1 MGISVS
7 YQVSNSILSKANL
20 KVADKHNERKYK
32 LKSSEYSNSDINPEY
47 TKFNKRLFGTK
58 EIYKDVEK
66 LYNTEFLEAIQDYNS
81 KQKRNDRKIYDYF
94 EKISESKTSLYTEVI
109 VQIGDQKYWKN
120 KDIEEKKKMI
130 AVFEKQL
137 ELSNEFFPNFKVVNA
152 IVHLDETSPHMHII
166 GVPVSNKNIAL
177 QVNEK
182 KKKQKKL
189 NGLDTYVC
197 QSEIFTSS
205 NLKEFHQIFSEK
217 SLQLFNE
224 IYQINE
230 VLNDKKL
237 HQQHLDLATYK
248 RVAPII
254 NARQKEYDK
263 LKEDIEDLEKNKVK
277 IKDLIEKER
286 KKYITISDIKKN
298 VVEKKG
304 LLNREIKITLD
315 QEDYN
320 TLLAYAIEGEEKN
333 KELEKYIRMYSD
345 LKEAVTNYTINVKA
359 DQEQEQNEKKKLITE
374 KDEILK
380 KLERILSK
388 NNSLNSKL
396 ENEKV
401 KNKNFIKNK
410 IELEEKIKNLENEN
424 NNLFESIEDL
434 ISYVEKSN
442 KEMSNFLNEKFKKDW
457 REKTLYNDILES
469 ENIIDNIVLGET
481 FFEEST
487 QVINNKVEIF
497 KEDNENNNDDLLA
510 AEREKEEQLYLER
523 MILLSKIEIYEN
535 EIINMMNEEE
545 KANNFEKINNL
556 KMKKNRVSD
565 YLIEDIDGDLAFKFI
580 KKLAEERKDLISK
593 NQNYSELRKQLDTN
607 DSSQAKA
614 SKDLTKLIISNNK
627 RIKVINYSLFT
638 LNSKFKTNNSNDI
651 SIKNSNFKFLKN
663 NLGKTNNSLKLRV
676 MGSGRIIINDDIE
689 DNDDNIISNSPRA
702 KRSRS
707 TRSRSRGV

>member
-1 MGISVS
+1 MGISIS

-166 GVPVSNKNIAL
+166 GVPVSNKDIAL

-224 IYQINE
+224 IYQTNE

-263 LKEDIEDLEKNKVK
+263 LKEDIEDLEKNKIK

-333 KELEKYIRMYSD
+333 KELEKYKEMYSD
-345 LKEAVTNYTINVKA
+345 LKEAVTNYTTNVKA
-359 DQEQEQNEKKKLITE
+359 NQEQEQNEKKKLMTE

-380 KLERILSK
+380 KLERVLSK
-388 NNSLNSKL
+388 NDSLNSKL

-401 KNKNFIKNK
+401 KNKNFIENK
-410 IELEEKIKNLENEN
+410 IELEEKIKNLENDN

-434 ISYVEKSN
+434 IIYVEKSN

-457 REKTLYNDILES
+457 KEKTLYSDILES
-469 ENIIDNIVLGET
+469 ENKITDII
-481 FFEEST
+481 FE
-487 QVINNKVEIF
+487 I
-497 KEDNENNNDDLLA
+497 ENNSNNIPEVSSVQYNHNQEIENEELD
-510 AEREKEEQLYLER
+510 EKEKQEELLLEKI
-523 MILLSKIEIYEN
+523 ILLSKIEIYEK
-535 EIINMMNEEE
+535 EILDKLNEEE
-545 KANNFEKINNL
+545 KMLLADKIYKLNNL
-556 KMKKNRVSD
+556 KENINLALEGEIEYKLGIKFFSNLIKNRN
-565 YLIEDIDGDLAFKFI
+565 DLV
-580 KKLAEERKDLISK
+580 EK
-593 NQNYSELRKQLDTN
+593 NKNYSNLRNELS
-607 DSSQAKA
+607 DSSKK
-614 SKDLTKLIISNNK
+614 SRKYRELTTAIVNNNRK
-627 RIKVINYSLFT
+627 IKVINIVLT
-638 LNSKFKTNNSNDI
+638 KINSKIKTQNNEKVENIKSLNFKCLNNNFKENNNSQ
-651 SIKNSNFKFLKN
+651 KLKVAN
-663 NLGKTNNSLKLRV
+663 T
-676 MGSGRIIINDDIE
+676 GRITINDDSE
-689 DNDDNIISNSPRA
+689 DNDDNIISNSPTRT
-702 KRSRS
+702 KRTRS
-707 TRSRSRGV
+707 TRSRSR

>member
-152 IVHLDETSPHMHII
+152 VVHLDETSPHMHII
-166 GVPVSNKNIAL
+166 GVPVSNKDIAL

-224 IYQINE
+224 IYQTNE

-359 DQEQEQNEKKKLITE
+359 NQEQEQNEKKKLMTE

-380 KLERILSK
+380 KLERVLSK

-396 ENEKV
+396 DNEKV

-424 NNLFESIEDL
+424 NNLFECIEDL

-469 ENIIDNIVLGET
+469 ENIINNIVLGET

-497 KEDNENNNDDLLA
+497 KNNNDDLLT

-556 KMKKNRVSD
+556 KMKKDRVSD

-638 LNSKFKTNNSNDI
+638 LNSKFKVNNSNDI

-676 MGSGRIIINDDIE
+676 MGSGRIIINDDSE

-702 KRSRS
+702 KRTRS
-707 TRSRSRGV
+707 TKERGRGY